1 MRIDDEFKRVCE
13 EHGGEIEDKGYEI
26 VCKIWD
32 DEEKFIE
39 FSKWMQKNILPKKH
53 ELRKIYAS
61 DYSFI
66 DTLPNVFARFE
77 ISRTS
82 GKLITGAKTY
92 EGQEG
97 ILYMLEEQINE
108 RKPNIDRDARDA
120 LIDDAIREWRN
131 KFPMEK
137 DDTEIDIDWDDD
149 YDTWIIYSTREK
161 EIHDYDYLE
170 GIFDKEIEIAE
181 HALDDIPY
189 PNIK

>member
-92 EGQEG
+92 PR
-97 ILYMLEEQINE
+97 INCNDNSLYVPFVLS
-108 RKPNIDRDARDA
+108 
-120 LIDDAIREWRN
+120 AI
-131 KFPMEK
+131 
-137 DDTEIDIDWDDD
+137 
-149 YDTWIIYSTREK
+149 TWLR
-161 EIHDYDYLE
+161 
-170 GIFDKEIEIAE
+170 
-181 HALDDIPY
+181 
-189 PNIK
+189 